1 MKLLLLSLFVAVQLS
16 SCSTKNL
23 QSDRLDSA
31 ESYIQQAEQ
40 SLSSAG
46 NKQNAANNLG
56 TAKAYLGTLR
66 DHKKYLTKNEFKRY
80 QALTQR
86 TNTLSKRLQ

>member
-1 MKLLLLSLFVAVQLS
+1 MKLLLLSLFIVVQLS

-40 SLSSAG
+40 SLAAAG
-46 NKQNAANNLG
+46 NKQSASNNLG
-56 TAKAYLGTLR
+56 TAKA
-66 DHKKYLTKNEFKRY
+66 
-80 QALTQR
+80 
-86 TNTLSKRLQ
+86 